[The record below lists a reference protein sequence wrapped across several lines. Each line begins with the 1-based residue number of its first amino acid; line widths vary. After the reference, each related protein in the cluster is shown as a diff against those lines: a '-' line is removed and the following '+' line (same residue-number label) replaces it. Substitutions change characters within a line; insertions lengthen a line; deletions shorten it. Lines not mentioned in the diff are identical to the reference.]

1 MSSPFGCPS
10 ASGWGAGSVFD
21 RGSLFPHVSLIR
33 SCVGI
38 QRTPPL
44 AYGFVELLSLAVV
57 VSPEVEEKLAM
68 DSAYEGG
75 GGPA

>member
-1 MSSPFGCPS
+1 MSSQFGRPS

-21 RGSLFPHVSLIR
+21 GGSLFPPHSLIC

-44 AYGFVELLSLAVV
+44 AYGFVELRSLAVV

-68 DSAYEGG
+68 DAAYEGG